1 MGWLKLD
8 DLGDLP
14 EANYRVLSL
23 RSIVYRVNNENSMKI
38 SKKKI
43 RYYLHNSNEFKLVK
57 PIEVGSG
64 KHKLNVWKKVL

>member
-1 MGWLKLD
+1 MVSIQSKLS
-8 DLGDLP
+8 DLDFSQP
-14 EANYRVLSL
+14 LSL
-23 RSIVYRVNNENSMKI
+23 RSIVYRVNNEKSKSMKI

>member
-1 MGWLKLD
+1 MVSIQSKLN
-8 DLGDLP
+8 DLDFSQP
-14 EANYRVLSL
+14 LSL

>member
-1 MGWLKLD
+1 MVSIQSKLS
-8 DLGDLP
+8 DLDFSQP
-14 EANYRVLSL
+14 LSL
-23 RSIVYRVNNENSMKI
+23 RSIVHRVNNENSMKI

-64 KHKLNVWKKVL
+64 KHKLNVLKKVL

>member
-1 MGWLKLD
+1 MVSIQSKLN
-8 DLGDLP
+8 DLDFSQP
-14 EANYRVLSL
+14 LSL
-23 RSIVYRVNNENSMKI
+23 RSIVYRVNNKNSMEI

>member
-1 MGWLKLD
+1 MVSIQSKLS
-8 DLGDLP
+8 DLDFSQP
-14 EANYRVLSL
+14 LSL

-43 RYYLHNSNEFKLVK
+43 RYYLHNSNQFKLVK

>member
-1 MGWLKLD
+1 MVSIQSKLS
-8 DLGDLP
+8 DLDFSQP
-14 EANYRVLSL
+14 LSL
-23 RSIVYRVNNENSMKI
+23 RSIVHRVNNENSMKI

>member
-1 MGWLKLD
+1 MVSIQSKLS
-8 DLGDLP
+8 DLDFSQP
-14 EANYRVLSL
+14 LSL
-23 RSIVYRVNNENSMKI
+23 RSIVHRVNNENSMKI
-38 SKKKI
+38 TKKKI

>member
-1 MGWLKLD
+1 MVSIQSKLS
-8 DLGDLP
+8 DLDFSQP
-14 EANYRVLSL
+14 LSL

>member
-1 MGWLKLD
+1 MVSIQSKLN
-8 DLGDLP
+8 DLDFSQP
-14 EANYRVLSL
+14 LSL
-23 RSIVYRVNNENSMKI
+23 RSIVHRVNNENSIKI
-38 SKKKI
+38 TKKKI

>member
-1 MGWLKLD
+1 MVSIQSKLS
-8 DLGDLP
+8 DLDFSQP
-14 EANYRVLSL
+14 LSL
-23 RSIVYRVNNENSMKI
+23 RSIVHKVNNENSMKI
-38 SKKKI
+38 TKKKI

>member
-1 MGWLKLD
+1 MVSIQSKLS
-8 DLGDLP
+8 DLDFSQP
-14 EANYRVLSL
+14 LSL
-23 RSIVYRVNNENSMKI
+23 RSIVHRVNNENSIKI
-38 SKKKI
+38 TKKKI

>member
-1 MGWLKLD
+1 MVSIQSKLS
-8 DLGDLP
+8 DLDLSQP
-14 EANYRVLSL
+14 LSL
-23 RSIVYRVNNENSMKI
+23 RSIVHRVNNENSIKI

>member
-1 MGWLKLD
+1 MVSIQSKLS
-8 DLGDLP
+8 DLDFSQP
-14 EANYRVLSL
+14 LSL
-23 RSIVYRVNNENSMKI
+23 RSIVHRVNNENSMKI

-43 RYYLHNSNEFKLVK
+43 RYYLYNSNEFKLVK

>member
-1 MGWLKLD
+1 MVSIQSKLN
-8 DLGDLP
+8 DLDFSQP
-14 EANYRVLSL
+14 LSL
-23 RSIVYRVNNENSMKI
+23 RSIVHRVNNENSMKI

>member
-1 MGWLKLD
+1 MVSIQSKLN
-8 DLGDLP
+8 DLDFSQP
-14 EANYRVLSL
+14 LSL
-23 RSIVYRVNNENSMKI
+23 RSIIHRVNNENSMEI